1 MEGFNHVH
9 PIEVRFRDID
19 VLGHVNNSVMFTYI
33 ETARVP
39 FLAAIRDRQTDNQL
53 SDISYIVAHINCD
66 FRKPV
71 FYGQAVLVSTRI
83 TQVNRSSMKL
93 EHRVEADGEVVVE
106 GYCILVH
113 YDYGANKSVP
123 ISAEMLAKIEAFE
136 GRAVKTGE

>member
-1 MEGFNHVH
+1 MEEFNYIHS
-9 PIEVRFRDID
+9 IEVRFRDID

-39 FLAAIRDRQTDNQL
+39 FLATIRGRQTDKNL
-53 SDISYIVAHINCD
+53 SNISFIVAHINCD

-71 FYGQAVLVSTRI
+71 FYGQAVEVGTRI

-113 YDYGANKSVP
+113 YDYRANKSVP
-123 ISAEMLAKIEAFE
+123 ISAEMVAKIESFE
-136 GRAVKTGE
+136 GRTVKTGE